1 MIQLGVDVG
10 KSKID
15 VCLLPEGPGGRK
27 KTKVL
32 SNGPDVARQL
42 LEWLAVRKVALS
54 ELQVILE
61 PTGTYHEHLAY
72 GLHEKGL
79 RVVVASPVRVRSFAT
94 GMGILTKNDHV
105 DAHVLALY
113 GALRQPEAWVPPPPA
128 IRELK
133 ALLKRRDALR
143 EDLQREQNRLE
154 KLHVTRFS
162 TRVEASVTKMIA
174 ALDAELL
181 SVQQQ
186 IDDHIDNHPDLK
198 QDMKYLTSVK
208 GIGKQVGSNM
218 LAVLRGNAFSSPE
231 QAAAW
236 LGLVP
241 REKRSGSSVNG
252 RSRLTKT
259 GPADLRAKLYLS
271 AMTAIKHNP
280 MLRIFYERLLK
291 AVKAKMSALCAVMR
305 KLVHICYAVLM
316 KQQEFDPNYSA

>member
-15 VCLLPEGPGGRK
+15 VCLLAEGPEGRK

-32 SNGPDVARQL
+32 PNGPDAARQL
-42 LEWLAVRKVALS
+42 LEWLAVRKVAPS
-54 ELQVILE
+54 ELQIILE

-72 GLHEKGL
+72 GLYEKGI
-79 RVVVASPVRVRSFAT
+79 RVVVASPGRVRSFAT
-94 GMGILTKNDHV
+94 GMDILTKNDSV

-113 GALRQPEAWVPPPPA
+113 GALRQPDAWIPPPPA

-162 TRVEASVTKMIA
+162 AHVEASVRKMIA
-174 ALDAELL
+174 VLDAELL
-181 SVQQQ
+181 SLQQQ

-208 GIGKQVGSNM
+208 GIGKQTGPNM
-218 LAVLRGNAFSSPE
+218 LAMLRGNDFSSAE

-241 REKRSGSSVNG
+241 REKRSGSSING
-252 RSRLTKT
+252 RARLTKT
-259 GPADLRAKLYLS
+259 GPADLRAKLYFS

-280 MLRIFYERLLK
+280 PLKVFYERLLK
-291 AVKAKMSALCAVMR
+291 AGKAKMSALCAVMR
-305 KLVHICYAVLM
+305 KLVHICYAVLI